1 MASNDNYPA
10 GALEDP
16 RAPFNEELNVEYTG
30 EVSIILDGPVRVYL
44 PRNATDR
51 QIREAVYAKAEEK
64 AKKAGLII
72 TDITIVDYE
81 SEE

>member
-1 MASNDNYPA
+1 MATNDNYPA

-16 RAPFNEELNVEYTG
+16 RAPFNEELNIEYTG
-30 EVSIILDGPVRVYL
+30 QISILLDGAVRVYL
-44 PRNATDR
+44 PANATDR

-64 AKKAGLII
+64 AKKTGLIV

-81 SEE
+81 